1 MKKKVVTEK
10 ELKPK
15 NWAAITKQV
24 TDLTAKMA
32 DIKKRK
38 LPKKW
43 SRSKKPIWI
52 NRARCTICGDII
64 ESKSVH
70 DFVQCECG
78 KIFVDGGH
86 EYRRLGF
93 EKITDI
99 EVWDSKVG
107 KFKPLKN

>member
-24 TDLTAKMA
+24 TDLTEKMA
-32 DIKKRK
+32 KTQNKKK
-38 LPKKW
+38 EVW
-43 SRSKKPIWI
+43 V
-52 NRARCTICGDII
+52 NRARCTICGDVI

-93 EKITDI
+93 EKVTDI
-99 EVWDSKVG
+99 EVWDSKAG